1 MWGRW
6 RLNAPKKTET
16 LRRVASKSATRS
28 QAQLLVEFESGQ
40 VICTA
45 VDTGKTHDFKL
56 LRRSRLAF
64 VSSQLCLADRGYQGF
79 AKRHPGACTPT
90 KKPRNQPLAK
100 EEKQH
105 NRALAKLR
113 VRVEQGNSSLQD
125 FPHLFGTLPQLQKT
139 VWLALKL
146 DCWSAQL

>member
-1 MWGRW
+1 M
-6 RLNAPKKTET
+6 NAPKKTET

-113 VRVEQGNSSLQD
+113 VRVEHVIRRFKIFRIFSGRYRNRRRR
-125 FPHLFGTLPQLQKT
+125 FGLRLNLIAGLLNYE
-139 VWLALKL
+139 LAHT
-146 DCWSAQL
+146 S